1 MDSKNLIK
9 NDDDPPG
16 SSSHLQK
23 EEISVKTKESP
34 KTSDS
39 FFVGKKFKIVVT
51 FNYHNEKYGF
61 VSDEFD
67 TPETIE
73 LIKTAI
79 EKLGHKV
86 YLIEAD
92 ENFYEN
98 LKKLKEKNEV
108 DLVFN
113 YSVGI
118 YGRGRETHIPAFC
131 EMLRI
136 PCASSDA
143 ITTAFCQDK
152 AKANDLLNYY
162 GIKAP
167 NHQLFKDPEEKLNKK
182 LNFPLIVKYVYQGS
196 SIGLKDNKGVVN
208 NELELYQRIK
218 LLYKE
223 LPQTIMAEEYI
234 KGREFTVGFYGNY
247 PSVTF
252 FPLVEMLPTKNQDPN
267 IWVFNSHLQP
277 VLNNVSMD
285 EKIKEKIYKITEKIV
300 EIFGLKDWGRIDLRV
315 RDKDNEIYIL
325 EINNCAHLSKKS
337 VYFTG
342 AQVLGISHEQ
352 LIANMLNSALK
363 RYNLI

>member
-16 SSSHLQK
+16 SSNAFQK
-23 EEISVKTKESP
+23 EDISVKAQESQ
-34 KTSDS
+34 KTGDS
-39 FFVGKKFKIVVT
+39 FFIGKKFKIVVT

-61 VSDEFD
+61 VSAEFD
-67 TPETIE
+67 TPETIS
-73 LIKTAI
+73 LIKTDI

-86 YLIEAD
+86 YLVEAD

-182 LNFPLIVKYVYQGS
+182 INFPLIIKYVYQGS

-223 LPQTIMAEEYI
+223 SPQTIMAEEYI

-247 PSVTF
+247 PNVTF

-277 VLNNVSMD
+277 VLNNVSID
-285 EKIKEKIYKITEKIV
+285 KKIKEKIYKTIRKVV
-300 EIFGLKDWGRIDLRV
+300 EIFELKDWGRIDLRV
-315 RDKDNEIYIL
+315 REKDSEVYIL
-325 EINNCAHLSKKS
+325 EINNCAHLSKTS
-337 VYFTG
+337 VYFAG
-342 AQVLGISHEQ
+342 AKALGLSHEQ
-352 LIANMLNSALK
+352 LIVNMLNSALK
-363 RYNLI
+363 RYNLT